1 MIRTKSIADADDDG
15 RVASDSAADL
25 SYRFMNSQSQ
35 SPEFRFKGIKL
46 LFKFE
51 NSKISAR
58 HHANLR
64 FANVYFQLSLSTNGF
79 CPKMWDKATYDVKGG

>member
-25 SYRFMNSQSQ
+25 SYRFKNSQ
-35 SPEFRFKGIKL
+35 FHFKGIQL

-58 HHANLR
+58 HLANLR